1 MTQVFA
7 TPSFGSV
14 GETAK
19 HRDLTIG
26 VYGNEI
32 RRVVSLANSSTSAVV
47 SYVRGQILVKNAS
60 GVVSALAVEDLVPVE
75 HTLLVPGD
83 VTEVTSE
90 AVGTGN
96 GTLTA
101 FTLAHAPVVA
111 GTLTLNV
118 NDVDTTEGFTLDAH
132 RGVITFDAAVTDTHT
147 VVASYSYADAAEEE
161 EVTLPFLTGCVPLVA
176 EVDVTV
182 PKKVGDVNGSA
193 TLNVLVKAE
202 LAKDMLYVGS
212 TAWADLDAAVAA
224 KLENWLTYSGLV
236 PADVVR

>member
-1 MTQVFA
+1 MVQRFG
-7 TPSFGSV
+7 TPFFGKL
-14 GETAK
+14 GETER

-32 RRVVSLANSSTSAVV
+32 RRVVNLVNSSTSAVV
-47 SYVRGQILVKNAS
+47 THKRGQILVKNAS

-83 VTEVTSE
+83 VNAVENE
-90 AVGTGN
+90 AIGTGN
-96 GTLTA
+96 GTLTV
-101 FTLAHAPVVA
+101 FTLKHAPVVA
-111 GTLTLNV
+111 GSLALKV
-118 NDVDTTEGFTLDAH
+118 NDVDTTTGFTLDEH
-132 RGVITFDAAVTDTHT
+132 RGVITFGTAVTNSHA
-147 VVASYSYADAAEEE
+147 VVGNYSYMNAAEEE
-161 EVTLPFLTGCVPLVA
+161 EVVIPFLTGCVPLVA

-182 PKKVGDVNGSA
+182 PKKVGDTNGSA

-224 KLENWLTYSGLV
+224 KLENWLTLAGLI